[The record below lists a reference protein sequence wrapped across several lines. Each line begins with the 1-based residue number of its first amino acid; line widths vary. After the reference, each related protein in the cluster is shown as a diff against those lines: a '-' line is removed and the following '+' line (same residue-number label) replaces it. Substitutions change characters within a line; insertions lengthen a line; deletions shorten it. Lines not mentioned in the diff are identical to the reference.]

1 MTKELS
7 ISSLCLS
14 EVLLERIF
22 PFLHLTLLD
31 QVGEECEG
39 VSQIF
44 LLDSSNLRNFFIRK
58 FKERFLKTPILS
70 ELSIFC

>member
-14 EVLLERIF
+14 EVLLELVF
-22 PFLHLTLLD
+22 SMFHLTLLN

-44 LLDSSNLRNFFIRK
+44 LLDSSNLCNFFIRK
-58 FKERFLKTPILS
+58 FK
-70 ELSIFC
+70 